1 MLPSTRRLGS
11 KNRKTLFFILYFAQL
26 AVMLH
31 KLRGVSEVK
40 IEKLCFSFCTS
51 LNLQ

>member
-1 MLPSTRRLGS
+1 MLGKIGAAP
-11 KNRKTLFFILYFAQL
+11 RKISDKVWFFAQL